1 MKLPLVVTLVP
12 LAAALVMQLPFSA
25 SAGDTLV
32 QVSTIDALVQGIFD
46 GGVTFGELGKAGDFG
61 IGTLDDLDGEMLAL
75 DGKFYQIASDGKV
88 REIPPKVET
97 PFAAMTFFKSDK
109 TLALGA
115 TESLEALQKRL
126 DAEIPSENLFYAVK
140 VTGTFPVM
148 TVRSVPKQSPP
159 YPTLTE
165 AAKKQSLFKL
175 ENVRGTLVG
184 FRCPSWVKGI
194 NVPGYH
200 FHFISDDRQHGGHVL
215 DCTLAEGEAGIDT
228 LENFR
233 MLLPQDAAFLKA
245 DLTKHDEK
253 ALEAVE
259 KLKK

>member
-1 MKLPLVVTLVP
+1 MKLPLCTT
-12 LAAALVMQLPFSA
+12 LAAFTLITAVHFTGPLK
-25 SAGDTLV
+25 AGDTLV

-46 GGVTFGELGKAGDFG
+46 GGVSFGELGKAGDFG

-75 DGKFYQIASDGKV
+75 DGKFYQIDSAGKV
-88 REIPPKVET
+88 REIPPTTET
-97 PFAAMTFFKSDK
+97 PFAAMTFFKSEK
-109 TLALGA
+109 TLALAA

-148 TVRSVPKQSPP
+148 KVRSVPKQKPP

-165 AAKKQSLFKL
+165 AAKKQSLFTL

-200 FHFISDDRQHGGHVL
+200 FHFLSDDHQHGGHVL
-215 DCTLAEGEAGIDT
+215 DCTLTGGEAGIDT

-259 KLKK
+259 KLRK

>member
-1 MKLPLVVTLVP
+1 MKLPLCTT
-12 LAAALVMQLPFSA
+12 LAAFSIIA
-25 SAGDTLV
+25 AVHFTGSLKAGDTLV

-46 GGVTFGELGKAGDFG
+46 GGVSFGELGKAGDFG

-88 REIPPKVET
+88 REIPATVET

-140 VTGTFPVM
+140 VTGSFPM
-148 TVRSVPKQSPP
+148 IKVRSVPKQSPP

-165 AAKKQSLFKL
+165 AAKKQSLFTL

-200 FHFISDDRQHGGHVL
+200 FHFLSDDRQHGGHVL
-215 DCTLAEGEAGIDT
+215 DCTFTEGEAGIDT

-259 KLKK
+259 KLRK